1 MLEEI
6 DVRLSTWIIKDSEF
20 AQLEGPEWEVMTAEL
35 ALEWGA
41 KIIHCL
47 RDEIRVREMGH
58 ANYLEAYEGEQLA
71 WQSIDVIG

>member
-6 DVRLSTWIIKDSEF
+6 DVRLSTWITKDNEF
-20 AQLEGPEWEVMTAEL
+20 AQLEGPEWEVMTGEL

-47 RDEIRVREMGH
+47 RDEIRVRETGH
-58 ANYLEAYEGEQLA
+58 ANYLEAYEGGRLA

>member
-6 DVRLSTWIIKDSEF
+6 DARLETWIIRDREF
-20 AQLEGPEWEVMTAEL
+20 ERLEGLGWEITTGEL

-47 RDEIRVREMGH
+47 KDEVCVRQIGYAH
-58 ANYLEAYEGEQLA
+58 YLEAYKRGQLA
-71 WQSIDVIG
+71 WQ